1 ILCRPGKGCLGKLS
15 HVLRPMM
22 MGFPIVAALN
32 RFRSVDRRH
41 GMSPSRPITPFPAIA
56 TWMTIEGLASAGA
69 SDIGSVVMV
78 RLHDENIDVALRI
91 IICGLHL
98 KSCRADL
105 LHPIPAEADDVV
117 RRALVDGE
125 GEVTD
130 RAQGPVAAGGQHI

>member
-1 ILCRPGKGCLGKLS
+1 LGKLS

-22 MGFPIVAALN
+22 IGFPIVAALN

-78 RLHDENIDVALRI
+78 RLHDENIDVALRVRQWWRWQAPGQPRTRQPQAERYAS
-91 IICGLHL
+91 CEPPKRTGTGRLRVKRQSGRGWWDRLH
-98 KSCRADL
+98 R
-105 LHPIPAEADDVV
+105 IPV
-117 RRALVDGE
+117 
-125 GEVTD
+125 
-130 RAQGPVAAGGQHI
+130 